1 MPSTLDEGVLGPPRV
16 AQSAIEGPVRSL
28 VVMADDDPPPRLP
41 FDVPDQGD
49 DPVVWDPER
58 RQFVPAVVAVDVV
71 ADVAA
76 NDDGAAEEPGSPGG
90 RDRRQFYVDA
100 AAVGQAPPPRR
111 DDQWPLTAPA
121 PGPGPT
127 ERGRSPA
134 PSPSLAPP
142 PDVSRR
148 PPAPLPLPRPSRRSP
163 EVVPAPERHRRR
175 RARGIPGIRRPKV
188 PLKLIL
194 LLLPL
199 LPLLL
204 VGGTLLYVKSKL
216 DGVERVPVSDVL
228 DAGGQGTNILIVGS
242 DTRAGIDDPTTPGER
257 SDAIMVLHLGA
268 GGDKLM
274 SVPRDL
280 VVTIAGT
287 GASDRVNAAYNTD
300 LGGGPGRLIET
311 VKDNLGI
318 PIERYMELDFNAF
331 SGVVDALGGVTIEFA
346 HPAFDDESGLY
357 VTEAGPQELDG
368 EQALAYVR
376 SRQYTEEIDGRRV
389 VDPTADLGRIQ
400 RQQQFLLTVFR
411 EIGGSG
417 NPLTLLRVGGK
428 LSEGLA
434 LDDGLGLFGAM
445 RLVWDLRGLEPETV
459 ILPVVPAGDGATLRL
474 DQAQAPAV
482 LAGFR

>member
-1 MPSTLDEGVLGPPRV
+1 MVDDRPS
-16 AQSAIEGPVRSL
+16 
-28 VVMADDDPPPRLP
+28 PRLP

-58 RQFVPAVVAVDVV
+58 RQFVPA
-71 ADVAA
+71 ADAGNAA
-76 NDDGAAEEPGSPGG
+76 IDEAADEDDATEAPGQPDG
-90 RDRRQFYVDA
+90 RDSRQFYVDA

-111 DDQWPLTAPA
+111 DAERPLTAPA
-121 PGPGPT
+121 PGPD
-127 ERGRSPA
+127 RSPA
-134 PSPSLAPP
+134 SAPSPP
-142 PDVSRR
+142 PDVSHR
-148 PPAPLPLPRPSRRSP
+148 PPAPLPLPRPSRPSP
-163 EVVPAPERHRRR
+163 EAAPAPERHRRR
-175 RARGIPGIRRPKV
+175 RARGLPGIRRPKL

-242 DTRAGIDDPTTPGER
+242 DTRSGIDDPTTPGQR
-257 SDAIMVLHLGA
+257 SDAMMVLHLGA

-280 VVTIAGT
+280 VVTIAGS
-287 GASDRVNAAYNTD
+287 GARDRVNAAYNTD

-311 VKDNLGI
+311 VRDNLGI
-318 PIERYMELDFNAF
+318 PIERYMELDFSAF

-357 VTEAGPQELDG
+357 VTEAGPQQLDG

-376 SRQYTEEIDGRRV
+376 SRHYTEEIDGRRV
-389 VDPTADLGRIQ
+389 VDPTGDLGRIG
-400 RQQQFLLTVFR
+400 RQQELLLTVFR
-411 EIGGSG
+411 EIGESG
-417 NPLTLLRVGGK
+417 NPFTLLRVGGK

-474 DQAQAPAV
+474 DQAQASAV
-482 LAGFR
+482 LAGFS